1 MAEPI
6 FPANPNVGD
15 HFVTDNRLWVYSLYT
30 TEDGKPGYRW
40 ELWGNLQYVPV
51 PGSPGNPG
59 NPGSIGLT
67 GATGPRGK
75 QGNTGSD
82 GPIGAT
88 GPAGVPG
95 TGINLKGNVYD
106 LNALEEK
113 TPTAVNG
120 DCWVVSFPEDV
131 DYDFSVYVWDAGAG
145 TWNWCGPL
153 QGPQGPTG
161 DDGAVGATGPGGQP
175 GSDGVA
181 GLNGAHGGAFAHMV
195 DYIPSS
201 GPAGKIYMLKGDHSL
216 YVTTGYAEDANT

>member
-6 FPANPNVGD
+6 FPANPVEGD
-15 HFVTDNRLWVYSLYT
+15 HFVTENRLWVYSSYT
-30 TEDGKPGYRW
+30 TEDGVPGFRW

-59 NPGSIGLT
+59 NPGSIGDT

-75 QGNTGSD
+75 QGASGVIGET
-82 GPIGAT
+82 GAT
-88 GPAGVPG
+88 GPSGLPG

-106 LNALEEK
+106 MDALYEK
-113 TPTAVNG
+113 NDISVNG
-120 DCWVVSFPEDV
+120 DCWVVTNGDT
-131 DYDFSVYVWDAGAG
+131 DYDFSVYVYNASNDD
-145 TWNWCGPL
+145 WNWCGPL
-153 QGPQGPTG
+153 QGPSGPPG
-161 DDGAVGATGPGGQP
+161 DAGDVGASGPPGQSGNDGA
-175 GSDGVA
+175 A

-216 YVTTGYAEDANT
+216 YVTTGYAEESYL